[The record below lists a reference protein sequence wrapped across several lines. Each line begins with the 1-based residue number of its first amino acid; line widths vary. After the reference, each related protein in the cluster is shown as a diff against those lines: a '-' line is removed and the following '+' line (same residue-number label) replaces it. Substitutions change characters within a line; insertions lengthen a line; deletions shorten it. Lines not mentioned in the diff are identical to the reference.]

1 MENIKLSTEKDF
13 QNTIMKGV
21 VLIDFGASWC
31 APCRIQEPIIK
42 ELAQQFKG
50 KAIITEINVDE
61 NYETAVSLDIQ
72 SIPTLILFKNGQEIQ
87 RLIGLQSAEALSQV
101 IEKALGLPTEKE
113 QTGEPSHGEV
123 FVSSEK

>member
-13 QNTIMKGV
+13 KNTIMNGV
-21 VLIDFGASWC
+21 ALVDFGAPWC

-42 ELAQQFKG
+42 ELTKQFEG

-87 RLIGLQSAEALSQV
+87 RLVGLQSAEALSQA
-101 IEKALGLPTEKE
+101 IEKALDSPTEKE
-113 QTGEPSHGEV
+113 
-123 FVSSEK
+123 